1 MEAHVNSIAVAERT
15 VRTANDKQLAE
26 EVDALSKRTTKLV
39 DELKGYFDHVNALQ
53 QDKNSAVE
61 AKLTAQSKELDKI
74 DVDNTNFFY
83 EMTAIKDKLD
93 NETID
98 LAVQLQ
104 VEQLK
109 AELESGEIGFRIE
122 GIEEQ
127 LQLLSNDQASR
138 VARAEGQEEAASRKT
153 EAEVE
158 EAIERKVAHV
168 YEQLRNDNLAIW
180 KESLQLAE
188 KEFSEKGVEG
198 TKSLLP

>member
-158 EAIERKVAHV
+158 EAIEKKVAHV
-168 YEQLRNDNLAIW
+168 YEQLRNDNLTIW